1 MHVGHNRG
9 FRRKIIDP
17 IGYGSRFSG
26 GVDVSA
32 LKSMGPSE
40 DVLFTDGLGDRL
52 LVRDSHGRPTHEC
65 LSIRPDLTSI
75 PAFEFALNERLWLV
89 EKFDHPSF
97 LTVRNI
103 IRLPGRLTSISLV
116 TDLVGGTRLSDVL
129 LKAASGSQPITPG
142 ATLFLLKELL
152 DALYEL
158 HRQSGDLAHGAVA
171 PERIVLADGKVRI
184 ADYVLGPAIE
194 QLRFTQERY
203 WRELRVAVPSSAGG
217 TRLDRRVDVAQAA
230 LVALAMFAGRPLRD
244 TEHLS
249 GLGDVLVSI
258 SVPQPIRSWLL
269 RALHMDPRRVFVHAG
284 EASKA
289 LDDAMTESGLRP
301 SVQDFAVLAGR
312 RAAVTPFKTPILN
325 NPVGVP
331 APPQPVA
338 PPVAKAAA
346 TVKPPVATPAP
357 TRDVWQ
363 THDVDQRAYAPQG
376 SMATT
381 RKPVNATL
389 KKFLLI
395 AAMVAGMTVAFT
407 AAQFIPAPEWMFSKS
422 GTLVIE
428 TNPQGIKVSVNGA
441 PQGVTPL
448 TLKVESGIHEV
459 ELQGPGKPKIFKV
472 HVTRGDRV
480 AQYVE
485 FPAFRR

>member
-1 MHVGHNRG
+1 
-9 FRRKIIDP
+9 
-17 IGYGSRFSG
+17 
-26 GVDVSA
+26 
-32 LKSMGPSE
+32 MGPFD

-52 LVRDSHGRPTHEC
+52 LVRDSQGRPTHEC
-65 LSIRPDLTSI
+65 LSIRPELTSI

-89 EKFDHPSF
+89 EKFDHPAF

-116 TDLVGGTRLSDVL
+116 HDLAGGMRLSDVL
-129 LKAASGSQPITPG
+129 LKAASGAQQITPG
-142 ATLFLLKELL
+142 ATLFLMKEVLG
-152 DALYEL
+152 ALHEL

-171 PERIVLADGKVRI
+171 PERIVIADGRVRI
-184 ADYVLGPAIE
+184 ADYVLGSAIE
-194 QLRFTQERY
+194 QLRYTQERY

-217 TRLDRRVDVAQAA
+217 TRLDRRIDVAQAA
-230 LVALAMFAGRPLRD
+230 LAAVAMFAGRPLRD

-249 GLGDVLVSI
+249 ALGDVLMSI
-258 SVPQPIRSWLL
+258 SIPQPIRSWLL

-289 LDDAMTESGLRP
+289 LDDAMIEAGLRP
-301 SVQDFAVLAGR
+301 SVQEFAMLAGH
-312 RAAVTPFKTPILN
+312 RAAVPTFNTPTLS
-325 NPVGVP
+325 NPVISMA
-331 APPQPVA
+331 APPQPIA
-338 PPVAKAAA
+338 LPIAKPAA
-346 TVKPPVATPAP
+346 TVNPPVATPP
-357 TRDVWQ
+357 PSRDIWQ
-363 THDVDQRAYAPQG
+363 AHDVDQRTYAPQG
-376 SMATT
+376 SMTATT
-381 RKPVNATL
+381 RKPAGARL
-389 KKFLLI
+389 RKFLVI
-395 AAMVAGMTVAFT
+395 AAMMAAMTIAFT
-407 AAQFIPAPEWMFSKS
+407 AAQFIPAPDWMFSKS

-428 TNPQGIKVSVNGA
+428 TNPEGIKVSINGV

-485 FPAFRR
+485 FPSFRR